1 MSWIWWTV
9 IVILGINFVMMGG
22 MILWLLWRE
31 RTRSR

>member
-9 IVILGINFVMMGG
+9 IVILGINFLLMGS

-31 RTRSR
+31 RTRKQ